1 MFSEKF
7 DEVLKNYGARRDK
20 IFKITTDNPSTN
32 NKMANHLS
40 QKLGG
45 FNNTTCLLG
54 YDPHVVNQAAKVGI
68 LLLGSMEDEQGM
80 IESKLPT
87 SSMGSKD
94 HHPERNDTMGILY
107 LTTTSNDTQVNAQST
122 LKKVHGLCKW
132 VCFSPNKVKN
142 LRRLFHFL
150 NLIFT
155 KKKKKRLGVLSLMS
169 QLNGTQ
175 L

>member
-1 MFSEKF
+1 
-7 DEVLKNYGARRDK
+7 
-20 IFKITTDNPSTN
+20 
-32 NKMANHLS
+32 MANHLS

-122 LKKVHGLCKW
+122 LKKVHGLFW
-132 VCFSPNKVKN
+132 LKN
-142 LRRLFHFL
+142 R
-150 NLIFT
+150 
-155 KKKKKRLGVLSLMS
+155 
-169 QLNGTQ
+169 
-175 L
+175 